1 MKFDEYGIPT
11 YDESELLELIYNNK
25 DITEISIE
33 KTTDIEQYL
42 QAVNKFYIKNYELHW
57 EKPKQ
62 DPIEYHKSRQEFLMP
77 PEYKNIDLEKE
88 LLNLCN
94 TDEERDRVQY
104 EMKLF
109 RKNDLVD
116 VLKLLKYIT
125 DVMKKNEIV
134 WGVGRGSSVASYVLY
149 LIGIHKVN
157 SIKYN
162 LDIKEF
168 IRNGTD

>member
-162 LDIKEF
+162 LDIREF